1 MTLIKISNEPVN
13 KAVASNV
20 DFESWRELIQ
30 LAATNPTISYS
41 REFGWEINSDGC
53 TYTPQAFEARFGYLP
68 NLNGF
73 KWTHKHRRKKKI
85 REWFAHRKTS
95 RRGGGRGFKKDDSVP

>member
-20 DFESWRELIQ
+20 SLDSWGELIEIT
-30 LAATNPTISYS
+30 ATKPTISYS
-41 REFGWEINSDGC
+41 REVGWEISLEGC
-53 TYTPQAFEARFGYLP
+53 TYTPQAFEARFGCLP
-68 NLNGF
+68 DLGGF